1 MYLNNAVARMAQ
13 CLITLMIMPIVG
25 FSGLVLLVA
34 DAKATAAL
42 CFLIGLSAL
51 FVVITIECAATRI
64 LKAIQAH
71 PRAFAAE
78 LKSQRSESVLLQT
91 EMEKRH
97 DRVIVELGRSFSD
110 AKVSQELYAR

>member
-1 MYLNNAVARMAQ
+1 MVSIILLRSLSIIVTTLSTSSEGADVYLNNAVARMAQ

-78 LKSQRSESVLLQT
+78 LKSDQRHLE
-91 EMEKRH
+91 
-97 DRVIVELGRSFSD
+97 FPASD
-110 AKVSQELYAR
+110 N